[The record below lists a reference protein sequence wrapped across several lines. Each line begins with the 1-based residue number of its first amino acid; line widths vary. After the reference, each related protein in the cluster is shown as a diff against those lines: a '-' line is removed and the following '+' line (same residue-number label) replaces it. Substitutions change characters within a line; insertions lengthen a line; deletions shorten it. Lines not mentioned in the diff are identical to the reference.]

1 MIEKIE
7 GADLHCLF
15 HELRFE
21 LFFADDKKCIWMFV
35 DQLLEQCEVGTW
47 VGLQFDPDEFGVE
60 GFRGGLIG
68 RDALGQRKLDLT
80 ADQLLYLG
88 SELFRGS

>member
-7 GADLHCLF
+7 GTDLHSLF

-21 LFFADDKKCIWMFV
+21 LFFADHKECIGMFV
-35 DQLLEQCEVGTW
+35 DQLLEQRQVGTW
-47 VGLQFDPDEFGVE
+47 IGLQLDPDELGIE
-60 GFRGGLIG
+60 RFRGSLIG
-68 RDALGQRKLDLT
+68 SDAFGQRKLDLT